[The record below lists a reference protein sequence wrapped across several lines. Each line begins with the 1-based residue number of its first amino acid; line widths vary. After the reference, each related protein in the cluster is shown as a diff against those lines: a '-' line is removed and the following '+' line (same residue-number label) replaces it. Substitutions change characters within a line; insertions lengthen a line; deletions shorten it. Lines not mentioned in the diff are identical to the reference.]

1 MSTMINGIIDFH
13 THAFPD
19 AIADRAM
26 AALIADTEEVTAYL
40 DGRVSSLITSMDSCG
55 IEKSVIC
62 NIATKPAQFE
72 PIIKWSQQISSDRI
86 IPFPSIHPDDPDYA
100 DHLKQIRLAGYKG
113 IKMHPFYQ
121 DFYIDE
127 DRMLPIYQTI
137 SDNDLLLV
145 MHTGYDIA
153 FPRLEYAATA
163 RVANIIRQFPKL
175 KFITTHSGGWQMWE
189 QVQKLLLGKPVYMD
203 ISYSLDDLGPENA
216 KYILENHPPEYLLFA
231 TDSPW
236 KDQATEIKSVLSLG
250 LQQQQLNLLFRENA
264 LRLLNTNI

>member
-1 MSTMINGIIDFH
+1 MRDGIIDFH

-26 AALIADTEEVTAYL
+26 AALLADTQDVTAYL
-40 DGRVSSLITSMDSCG
+40 DGRVSSLLASMDSCG

-62 NIATKPAQFE
+62 NIATKPSQFE
-72 PIIKWSQQISSDRI
+72 PIIKWSQQIRSDRI

-100 DHLKQIRLAGYKG
+100 DRLKQIRTEGFKG

-121 DFYIDE
+121 DFNLDE
-127 DRMLPIYQTI
+127 DRMLPIYQAI
-137 SDNDLLLV
+137 SDNGLILV

-153 FPRLEYAATA
+153 FPRIERAEPA
-163 RVANIIRQFPKL
+163 RVVNVIGQFPELKL
-175 KFITTHSGGWQMWE
+175 ITTHSGGWQMWD
-189 QVQKLLLGKPVYMD
+189 QVRQLLLGKPVYMD

-216 KYILENHPPEYLLFA
+216 KFILENHPPEYLLFA

-236 KDQATEIKSVLSLG
+236 KDQATEIKSVISLG
-250 LQQQQLNLLFRENA
+250 LSKKLQNLLFKENA
-264 LRLLNTNI
+264 IRLLKTGI